1 MRGGAAALEEVV
13 KSNSTAAELAS
24 LVLMRAALKTDEAFK
39 ARSCIQ
45 IQAETNPEPTP
56 IEHNPPS
63 WPPHEM

>member
-45 IQAETNPEPTP
+45 IQAETS
-56 IEHNPPS
+56 PPADTHRTQPS
-63 WPPHEM
+63 IMAAA

>member
-1 MRGGAAALEEVV
+1 MRGGIAALQEVV
-13 KSNSTAAELAS
+13 KSTSTAAELAS
-24 LVLMRAALKTDEAFK
+24 LVLMRAALKTNEAFK

-63 WPPHEM
+63 SPPHEI